1 MAGRSLDPVDGDVY
15 IVSED
20 VGTPDSVVLFKG
32 LINSETEGNY
42 PTDAEGKV
50 SFVNKVLADK
60 GLQVLEPAEIEYLKA
75 M

>member
-32 LINSETEGNY
+32 LMNDETAGSY
-42 PTDAEGKV
+42 PTDDASKIE
-50 SFVNKVLADK
+50 FVNKVLTDK
-60 GLQVLEPAEIEYLKA
+60 GQDVMDPIEIEYLKVF
-75 M
+75 